1 MNKNLVEEFL
11 RNKNIFAI
19 VGVSRDKRK
28 YGYKVY
34 ISIKKAGYKV
44 YPINPNTNEILG
56 DRCYHSIKDLP
67 EKPDVVVTVVPPKIT
82 EQIVKQCK
90 ILKIDKIWMQPGSES
105 EKSINFCKLNNI
117 KVVHDICFIIN
128 GLKEELD

>member
-1 MNKNLVEEFL
+1 MSLEKFFKPKSIAVIGASRHKGKVGYTIFKNLL
-11 RNKNIFAI
+11 TR
-19 VGVSRDKRK
+19 
-28 YGYKVY
+28 YGK
-34 ISIKKAGYKV
+34 KV

-90 ILKIDKIWMQPGSES
+90 ILKIGKIWMQPGSES

-117 KVVHDICFIIN
+117 KVVHDTCFIVN